1 MERWQTTMRV
11 YDEYE
16 RRFAQARA
24 AKPLRF
30 PTDPETRARVRA
42 EVRAVLGYD
51 EALVP
56 AVRNVETVSRQDFP
70 GYRVEQ
76 LRYETWERVY
86 GTASLYLPE
95 ADGPLPLVFV
105 LCGHGEQ
112 GRLTEG
118 YRRMAHRLAALGA
131 AVLCPD
137 NIGQGDRAPMGHRD
151 AFGPFYAGLTLQG
164 MIVMETVA
172 LIRHFRA
179 DPRFDPNRLGS
190 CGNSGG
196 GTLNVFLA
204 ALAPELTA
212 LSASGYPS
220 EFPYILAKE
229 RRHCACNLL
238 PGIAKGP
245 EMWEVLSL
253 FAPRPL
259 LLEQGSGDALIPVD
273 LAWRNQRKTDYVY
286 REMGAQENFRFVLTP
301 TSHSWTPEDRYEIA
315 RFLTEALDAAPP
327 TDEDGDDALS
337 YAPESWQVPLPPDA
351 RSTDEAAGFI
361 TGRAVP
367 AGLALED
374 VFPPRFE
381 GKRLDPETI
390 EADIGRGPVMRVLAQ
405 MECTLEDGRQRA
417 AGKGRE

>member
-1 MERWQTTMRV
+1 MRV

-16 RRFAQARA
+16 RRFARARA
-24 AKPLRF
+24 EKTLRF

-42 EVRAVLGYD
+42 EVRKVLGYD

-56 AVRNVETVSRQDFP
+56 PVRNVETVSRQAFP
-70 GYRVEQ
+70 GYHVEQ

-86 GTASLYLPE
+86 GAASLYLPE

-151 AFGPFYAGLTLQG
+151 AFGPFYAGLSLQG

-172 LIRHFRA
+172 LIRHFRE

-204 ALAPELTA
+204 ALAPEQ
-212 LSASGYPS
+212 
-220 EFPYILAKE
+220 
-229 RRHCACNLL
+229 
-238 PGIAKGP
+238 
-245 EMWEVLSL
+245 
-253 FAPRPL
+253 
-259 LLEQGSGDALIPVD
+259 QGSGDALIPVD
-273 LAWRNQRKTDYVY
+273 LAWRNQRKVDYVY
-286 REMGAQENFRFVLTP
+286 RELGAPENFRFVLTP
-301 TSHSWTPEDRYEIA
+301 TSHSWTPEDRCEIA

-327 TDEDGDDALS
+327 TDEDGNDAVT
-337 YAPESWQVPLPPDA
+337 YVPESWQVPLPPDA

-361 TGRAVP
+361 TGRAIP
-367 AGLALED
+367 EGLTLED
-374 VFPPRFE
+374 VFPPQYD

-405 MECTLEDGRQRA
+405 MECTLEDGRQCA